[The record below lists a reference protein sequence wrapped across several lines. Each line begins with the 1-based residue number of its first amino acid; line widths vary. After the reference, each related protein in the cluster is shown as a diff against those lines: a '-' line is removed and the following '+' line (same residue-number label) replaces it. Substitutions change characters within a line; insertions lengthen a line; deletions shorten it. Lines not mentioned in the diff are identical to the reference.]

1 MKNVLLCT
9 DHVSAVYAVPD
20 PVAENLEEYGVEF
33 CENWLW
39 SSPDAARYRT
49 RDGLCYEVSDFID
62 YLNRHVFPEQPSHLV
77 QDISHLNPKK
87 SLPQEYRE
95 LPCFLF

>member
-39 SSPDAARYRT
+39 RSPDAARYRT
-49 RDGLCYEVSDFID
+49 RDGLCYDVSDFID
-62 YLNRHVFPEQPSHLV
+62 YLNRYVFPEEPSYLV

-95 LPCFLF
+95 LPRFLF